1 MNQLEVPNSDQK
13 GSYKELWNNWKYL
26 YLYFRISE
34 MCFELW
40 YKSMSPTPKF

>member
-13 GSYKELWNNWKYL
+13 GSYKELWNNWNI
-26 YLYFRISE
+26 FTWISE